1 MVRRCFRSFRKPSR
15 RFLAVFDF
23 AEYSVNLV
31 FLAML
36 SVSWEFGPLDRGE
49 ADPNADTLSAPKVC
63 PGMGHACF
71 GLNWNYR

>member
-1 MVRRCFRSFRKPSR
+1 
-15 RFLAVFDF
+15 
-23 AEYSVNLV
+23 
-31 FLAML
+31 ML

-49 ADPNADTLSAPKVC
+49 ADPKADTLFAIEPC